1 MARPTKYKP
10 EFVEQARELCEQ
22 GATDR
27 EVAHALGFSETSLYE
42 YQNKY
47 PEFAQALKVSKA
59 VADDRVERSLYR
71 RAVGYS
77 FDAVKI
83 VKNKGEEAVH
93 IPYVE
98 HVPPDTT
105 AMIFWLK
112 NRRKEQWRD
121 RHELTGSDGSPLTIQ
136 IVDPTRRADPTAK

>member
-1 MARPTKYKP
+1 MARPTSYKP
-10 EFVEQARELCEQ
+10 EFVETARELCAQ

-27 EVAHALGFSETSLYE
+27 EVAHALDIAESTLYVW
-42 YQNKY
+42 QNKY
-47 PEFAQALKVSKA
+47 PEFAEALKVSKA
-59 VADDRVERSLYR
+59 IADDRVERSLYR

-83 VKNKGEEAVH
+83 FQNGTQ

-112 NRRKEQWRD
+112 NRRKAQWRD
-121 RHELTGSDGSPLTIQ
+121 RTELTGADGAPLTVQ
-136 IVDPTRRADPTAK
+136 IVDPTRRADPVAE